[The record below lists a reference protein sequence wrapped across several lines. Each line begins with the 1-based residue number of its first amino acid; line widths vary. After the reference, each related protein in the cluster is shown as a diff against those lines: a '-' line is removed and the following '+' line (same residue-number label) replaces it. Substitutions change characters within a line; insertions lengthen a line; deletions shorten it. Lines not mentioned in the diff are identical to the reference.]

1 MEMVKPHVKV
11 SKVILHCNCV
21 TKPRTITE
29 SLIGTLAR
37 NTDADGSWFA
47 NQMVHIFMD
56 KPENCKEIS
65 TGELIKLLPDFE
77 NVEEFRE
84 HFGNLLESIDKN
96 QDNIVSCY
104 GDLKNRSIYHLSR
117 NT

>member
-1 MEMVKPHVKV
+1 
-11 SKVILHCNCV
+11 
-21 TKPRTITE
+21 
-29 SLIGTLAR
+29 
-37 NTDADGSWFA
+37 
-47 NQMVHIFMD
+47 MD
-56 KPENCKEIS
+56 KPENCEEIS

-77 NVEEFRE
+77 NVEKFRE

-104 GDLKNRSIYHLSR
+104 GDLINRSIYHLSR